1 MKGAKILL
9 AVSAVLAIGAGAAMI
24 FATAAF
30 LGPQGISVD
39 DKVALLGQ
47 AQGALL
53 VGIGVLNLLAMR
65 CSDAKGL
72 QAVLGGNLALQ
83 ITGLGVNIRARRKL
97 GDPPGLWGRG
107 ASRDSRRPLRLLL
120 RPGRQGARRGLSSRI
135 SL

>member
-83 ITGLGVNIRARRKL
+83 ITGLGVNIHGLAANLVTHQVYGDVVLHVIL
-97 GDPPGLWGRG
+97 GVLFAFFYVRVGKAP
-107 ASRDSRRPLRLLL
+107 A
-120 RPGRQGARRGLSSRI
+120 AA
-135 SL
+135 